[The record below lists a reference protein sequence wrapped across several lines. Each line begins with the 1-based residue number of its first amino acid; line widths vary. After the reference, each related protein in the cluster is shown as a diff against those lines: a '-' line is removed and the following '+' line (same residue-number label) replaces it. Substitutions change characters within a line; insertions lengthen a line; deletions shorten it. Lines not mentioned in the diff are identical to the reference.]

1 MLPYQTSR
9 IATRLVLPCITH
21 CAKGAL
27 MSLSALSARFS
38 SSSTVDPSAI
48 SFDQTWVSFVFAHTI
63 AWICGGRALSG
74 ERDGKHHMQKAESK
88 CFRAYAKLVL
98 VDG

>member
-1 MLPYQTSR
+1 M
-9 IATRLVLPCITH
+9 LPCITH

-27 MSLSALSARFS
+27 MSLGALSARFS
-38 SSSTVDPSAI
+38 SSSTVDPSVIA
-48 SFDQTWVSFVFAHTI
+48 FDQTWVSFVFAHTI
-63 AWICGGRALSG
+63 AWICGGRTLSG
-74 ERDGKHHMQKAESK
+74 ERDGKRTQKAESK